1 MDEEFVTF
9 IKPFEQKGNEFESD
23 DPLNSFRK
31 TLLEL
36 EIPKVLIVDGNIIL
50 TAGQGKVPSCSL
62 TNDQYCKELAQPIC
76 SH

>member
-23 DPLNSFRK
+23 DALNSFRK
-31 TLLEL
+31 TLPES